1 MSSQLRLA
9 FRTLARNPGFTLVA
23 VLTLALGIGMNISAF
38 SFANSFLLRALP
50 YPDSGSLMRIFR
62 TNAELRTGNHAPGFA
77 LQIASGVRSLEDV
90 TLFGYDQTSMGTPGR
105 PAESINGLQVSP
117 SFLHALRM
125 QPSLG
130 RDFSAGDD
138 QSGAPK
144 LIILTH
150 RGWQRRFGLSPSVLG
165 KTMRLDGENYQV
177 VGVLPASFDAPL
189 VWGTAEYIRP
199 LTRWTGIDTDFSNN
213 WLNLFGRLKP
223 GFSEQQVGS
232 ELATLGATL
241 ASDHPKEL
249 ANCSLRTL
257 SLHNSNM
264 EGINS
269 TLVWLMTGLGLL
281 VLVVACANLASLQL
295 ARALGRLR
303 EMAIRSALGAG
314 RRHVMMPI
322 LLESMLLAIAGG
334 MLGIIFAG
342 WMDSWVGSRMFM
354 GDEVGFDV
362 GMDAKV
368 FAYAVVITL
377 FTGVA
382 FGIVPAW
389 LISRSTSTALL
400 KDGARGS
407 TSGPTHN
414 RFRSILIIGEIA
426 ISLVLVCTAASFA
439 VAGSRISKRDLGWRQ
454 EGLYHGT
461 VNLPWNRYG
470 STESKVEANRALL
483 QRLRNIPGATKV
495 ALGTGSPLFGFYG
508 NEPLVIEGQEA
519 PKPGMEPLSENTS
532 VSGEYFTTM
541 EIPLREGRVLTDDLK
556 QDGPKLAVVNESFAR
571 RFWPGQS
578 ALGHRFRPRN
588 TNEWI
593 EIVGVVGDIRMA
605 LNIGAQTTKLQYFT
619 ALSQYPGNY
628 LTILARGKVAPSA
641 LSEPIR
647 REMAAIDPDVP
658 VSQSGAMVELIE
670 RFMSN
675 MSLLVFNLGS
685 CALMGLFIATIGI
698 YGVLTHLASQRT
710 RDIGVRMALGAG
722 AEDIL
727 RMVLMQGVR
736 LLSLGLVFGMAGSW
750 ALSRLLQ
757 QSMPELGLPGSWI
770 QFATMGGIGLITL
783 VACWLP
789 ARRASLTDPLVA
801 LRAD

>member
-9 FRTLARNPGFTLVA
+9 LRTLARSPGFTIVA

-38 SFANSFLLRALP
+38 SFANGFLLRALP
-50 YPDSGSLMRIFR
+50 YPDSGALMRIFR

-77 LQIASGVRSLEDV
+77 LQIASSVRSFDEV
-90 TLFGYDQTSMGTPGR
+90 TIFGYDQMSFGQPGR
-105 PAESINGLQVSP
+105 PAETVNGLQVSP
-117 SFLHALRM
+117 GFLHALRV
-125 QPSLG
+125 QPSQG
-130 RDFSAGDD
+130 RDFAAGDD
-138 QSGAPK
+138 RTGTPK
-144 LIILTH
+144 LVILTQ
-150 RGWQRRFGLSPSVLG
+150 RGWQRRFGQSPTVLG
-165 KTMRLDGENYQV
+165 KTMRLDGENYQII
-177 VGVLPASFDAPL
+177 GVLPANFDAPL
-189 VWGTAEYIRP
+189 VWNTIEYIRP
-199 LTRWTGIDTDFSNN
+199 LTRWPGMEADFSNN

-223 GFSEQQVGS
+223 GVSEQQASS
-232 ELATLGATL
+232 ELTLLGSTL
-241 ASDHPKEL
+241 AADHPKEL

-314 RRHVMMPI
+314 RRHVMLPI
-322 LLESMLLAIAGG
+322 LLESMLLAIGGG

-362 GMDAKV
+362 SMDARV
-368 FAYAVVITL
+368 FTYAVLITL

-382 FGIVPAW
+382 FGIIPAW
-389 LISRSTSTALL
+389 LISRSTSSSLL

-414 RFRSILIIGEIA
+414 RIRSILIIGEIA

-439 VAGSRISKRDLGWRQ
+439 IAGSQVAKRKLGWNQ
-454 EGLYHGT
+454 EGLYHGI

-470 STESKVEANRALL
+470 SVEAKVEANRSLL
-483 QRLRNIPGATKV
+483 QRLHSIPGATKV
-495 ALGTGSPLFGFYG
+495 ALGTGSPLFGFFG
-508 NEPLVIEGQEA
+508 SNPLVIEGQEA

-532 VSGEYFTTM
+532 VTADYFSTM
-541 EIPLREGRVLTDDLK
+541 EIPLREGRLLTDDLK
-556 QDGPKLAVVNESFAR
+556 QDGPKLAVINQSFAH

-588 TNEWI
+588 SNEWI
-593 EIVGVVGDIRMA
+593 EIVGVVDDIHMA
-605 LNIGAQTTKLQYFT
+605 LNIGVQTTRLQYFT
-619 ALSQYPGNY
+619 ALSQYPSNY
-628 LTILARGKVAPSA
+628 LTILARGNVAPAA

-658 VSQSGAMVELIE
+658 VSSSGSMVDLIE

-675 MSLLVFNLGS
+675 MSLLVFNLSS
-685 CALMGLFIATIGI
+685 CALMGLLIATIGI
-698 YGVLTHLASQRT
+698 YGVLTHLANQRT

-727 RMVLMQGVR
+727 RMVLLQGIR
-736 LLSLGLVFGMAGSW
+736 LLAFGLLLGMVGSY
-750 ALSRLLQ
+750 ALSRMLQ
-757 QSMPELGLPGSWI
+757 QSMPELGLPGSWV
-770 QFATMGGIGLITL
+770 QFAVMGAIGLITL

>member
-1 MSSQLRLA
+1 MISQLRLA
-9 FRTLARNPGFTLVA
+9 LRTLARSPGFTLVA

-38 SFANSFLLRALP
+38 SFANGFLLRALP
-50 YPDSGSLMRIFR
+50 YPESGSLMRIFR

-77 LQIASGVRSLEDV
+77 LQIASGLRSMDEV
-90 TLFGYDQTSMGTPGR
+90 TLYGFDQMSLGMPGR
-105 PAESINGLQVSP
+105 PAETVNGLQVSP
-117 SFLHALRM
+117 GYLHALRV

-130 RDFSAGDD
+130 RDFATGDD
-138 QSGAPK
+138 RAGSTK
-144 LIILTH
+144 LVILTH
-150 RGWQRRFGLSPSVLG
+150 RGWQRRFGLSPAVLG
-165 KTMRLDGENYQV
+165 KTLRLDGETYQV
-177 VGVLPASFDAPL
+177 LGVLPPSFDAPL
-189 VWGTAEYIRP
+189 VWNSIEYIRP
-199 LTRWTGIDTDFSNN
+199 LTRWPGMEQDFANN
-213 WLNLFGRLKP
+213 WLNLFGRMKP
-223 GFSEQQVGS
+223 GVSEQQAAS
-232 ELATLGATL
+232 ELSTL
-241 ASDHPKEL
+241 ASTLAADHPKEL
-249 ANCSLRTL
+249 ANCGLRTL

-269 TLVWLMTGLGLL
+269 SLVWLMTGLGLL

-314 RRHVMMPI
+314 RRHVMLPI
-322 LLESMLLAIAGG
+322 LTESMLLAVAGG
-334 MLGIIFAG
+334 ILGIVFAG
-342 WMDSWVGSRMFM
+342 WMSSWVGSRMFM

-362 GMDAKV
+362 GMDTRV
-368 FAYAVVITL
+368 FTYAVLITL

-382 FGIVPAW
+382 FGIIPAW

-407 TSGPTHN
+407 TSGPSHN
-414 RFRSILIIGEIA
+414 RFRSALIIGEIA
-426 ISLVLVCTAASFA
+426 ISLVLVCTAVSFA
-439 VAGSRISKRDLGWRQ
+439 VAGSRISKRDLGWKQ
-454 EGLYHGT
+454 DGLYHGI

-470 STESKVEANRALL
+470 SDTARVEANRALL
-483 QRLRNIPGATKV
+483 QRLHSIPGATKV
-495 ALGTGSPLFGFYG
+495 ALGSGSPLFGFFG
-508 NEPLVIEGQEA
+508 SNPLVIEGQEA
-519 PKPGMEPLSENTS
+519 PKPGMEPLAESS
-532 VSGEYFTTM
+532 AVSGDYFATM
-541 EIPLREGRVLTDDLK
+541 EIPLREGRLLGDDLK
-556 QDGPKLAVVNESFAR
+556 QDAPKLAVVNESFAH

-578 ALGHRFRPRN
+578 AVGHRFRPRN
-588 TNEWI
+588 ATDWI

-605 LNIGAQTTKLQYFT
+605 LNIGVQTTKLQYFT
-619 ALSQYPGNY
+619 ALSQFPNNY
-628 LTILARGKVAPSA
+628 LTILARGNVAPSA
-641 LSEPIR
+641 LSEPVR
-647 REMAAIDPDVP
+647 REVAAIDPDVP
-658 VSQSGAMVELIE
+658 VGQSGAMVTLIE

-685 CALMGLFIATIGI
+685 CAFMGLLIATIGI

-736 LLSLGLVFGMAGSW
+736 LLSLGLVIGLAGSW
-750 ALSRLLQ
+750 ALSRVLQ

-770 QFATMGGIGLITL
+770 QFVTMAAIGLITL

-789 ARRASLTDPLVA
+789 ARRASLTNPLVA